1 MEYYEIAAKWWTD
14 QLRDVK
20 PSHFNVGDGLPK
32 DGDLFLLLAG
42 MQHANRVGPESEE
55 ALEACQK
62 KLGEKIKERVER
74 FSDMTLGVDYGPDK
88 LMYDIAMETGIKG
101 ANFPLKTMM
110 WISSK
115 KVSVQKGYGK
125 EIKQL
130 FPVPKE
136 KRKKG
141 GKRKK

>member
-20 PSHFNVGDGLPK
+20 PSHFNVGDDLPK

-55 ALEACQK
+55 ALEAFQK

-74 FSDMTLGVDYGPDK
+74 FSDITLGVDYGPDK
-88 LMYDIAMETGIKG
+88 LLYDIAVESGIKG
-101 ANFPLKTMM
+101 VNFPLKTMM

-125 EIKQL
+125 DIEQL
-130 FPVPKE
+130 FPVPK
-136 KRKKG
+136 KKG
-141 GKRKK
+141 GKKKK